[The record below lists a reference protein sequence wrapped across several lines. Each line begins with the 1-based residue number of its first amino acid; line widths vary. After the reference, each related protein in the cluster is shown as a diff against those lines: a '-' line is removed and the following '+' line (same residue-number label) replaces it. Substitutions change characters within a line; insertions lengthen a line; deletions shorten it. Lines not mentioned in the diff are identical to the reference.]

1 MRGRCPGIV
10 AVLVI
15 LIAIAAGTPAAWA
28 DDSADAGQ
36 QVVAA
41 YTTVKGSVR
50 PDPGVSV
57 AASKK
62 KLYDMAESYIWAAIP
77 PDCRPLVSRLELFA
91 TQTSAEDAVDGT
103 ATPNDDGSRWTL
115 SFDWGE
121 AESAV
126 VERNADDEAVFDEV
140 IAHELGHILSLKSDQ
155 FTDDDSRGTY
165 SDSDG
170 TFRKSAYLNA
180 FYQDFW
186 KDRYPGWTDKD
197 GDQEQAAALYGA
209 HAQAFVTE
217 YAATDPSED
226 FAESFASFVLQT
238 KPIAATER
246 SKKIRFFYAYPE
258 LVKDRD
264 FLRQN
269 LDSAN

>member
-1 MRGRCPGIV
+1 MRGTRARFIAIMIIV
-10 AVLVI
+10 AALT
-15 LIAIAAGTPAAWA
+15 LGARAAWA
-28 DDSADAGQ
+28 DDGADAGQ

-41 YTTVKGSVR
+41 YTIVKGAAR

-57 AASKK
+57 AASRK
-62 KLYDMAESYIWAAIP
+62 KLYDLAESYIWAAIP
-77 PDCRPLVSRLELFA
+77 PDCKTLVSRLELFS
-91 TQTSAEDAVDGT
+91 TSSNAEDAADGT

-115 SFDWGE
+115 SFDWTE

-126 VERNADDEAVFDEV
+126 VEQDPDGETVFDEV
-140 IAHELGHILSLKSDQ
+140 IAHELGHVLSLKSDQ

-170 TFRKSAYLNA
+170 TFRKAAYLNA
-180 FYQDFW
+180 FYEDFW
-186 KDRYPGWTDKD
+186 KDRYPGWTDKN
-197 GDQEQAAALYGA
+197 GDQEQATALYDA
-209 HAQAFVTE
+209 HTQAFVTE

-226 FAESFASFVLQT
+226 FAESFASFVLQV
-238 KPIAATER
+238 KPAAATER
-246 SKKIRFFYAYPE
+246 AKKIRFFYAYPE

-264 FLRQN
+264 FLRHY